1 MVEEAI
7 NARNA
12 RRRPTTLTINGL
24 GFSLDAKWDQEKKLY
39 G

>member
-12 RRRPTTLTINGL
+12 RRGTIKLIINDL
-24 GFSLDAKWDQEKKLY
+24 GFSLDAK
-39 G
+39 

>member
-12 RRRPTTLTINGL
+12 CRETITLIINGL
-24 GFSLDAKWDQEKKLY
+24 GFSLDTKWDQEKKLY